1 MIKPCNYD
9 FLQGKACRCAPTTSR
24 LSFRGKVWLAYF
36 ACVALAIGTAI
47 GMSILLAPGA

>member
-9 FLQGKACRCAPTTSR
+9 CLQGKTCRCAPTNR
-24 LSFRGKVWLAYF
+24 LSFRGKVGLAYL